1 MHVKD
6 EILARMYVLLTL
18 LSVVPL
24 LVAVQV
30 VRVTVFQGA
39 ELREQGERQ
48 ATSQFTIPAMRGTI
62 VDRHGRTL
70 AVNTARYDI
79 AVDPTIPG
87 YAERAPAFFGR
98 LARTTGR
105 SPAWYRS
112 LVSRSSSRQYA
123 RLERGIDES
132 ALDALREIDLPG
144 LIVQSRFSRRY
155 TYGTAAAHLLGH
167 VDTDLHGIAGIE
179 SRYEPVLA
187 GVDGRQSAQR
197 DRRGVA
203 RASANG
209 MTVEPMHGETVVL
222 TIDLV
227 RQAVLEEELARGV
240 AATGAKWG
248 TAIAMDPW
256 TGAVLAMANVPTYD
270 ANNPGA
276 YSHPEMRNHAVTDQL
291 EPGSTFKL
299 VTAVAAI
306 EEDAASLDDSVE
318 TGDGWIVLHGRTL
331 RDTHALG
338 TVTFRDVIAH
348 SSNVGI
354 ALVAEKLKASDFHRH
369 ARSLGFGR
377 KTGIDLPGEVAGVL
391 KDPKD
396 WSGTTLTSMS
406 RGYEVAASPLQ
417 VLVAYAALANG
428 GTLVRPFVVAERRDV
443 TGNVVWTASQDSLRR
458 AFRKSTAR
466 TLIPAFEQVVTDGSA
481 REAAVPGV
489 RIAGKTGTARKV
501 RDGSYESG
509 AYRASF
515 VGFYPVEDPR
525 VVLIVV
531 LDEPRTSYYGGSAAA
546 PVFRETVRRW
556 LATTD
561 DAPLGTLAEA
571 PDPDDIEIP
580 SPDVVRLP
588 LALAADRVRAYGLRT
603 SVSDDGPRLTV
614 ASQRPEPGAALR
626 QGSRVRLAAESGDET
641 GSMPDLRGLTVRE
654 AVWWLTALG
663 ITPRVE
669 GSGTVRSQSPNP
681 GSALGQT
688 AVLRCR

>member
-18 LSVVPL
+18 LAVVPL

-30 VRVTVFQGA
+30 VRVTLIQGA

-87 YAERAPAFFGR
+87 YADRAPAFLDR

-105 SPAWYRS
+105 SPAWYRT
-112 LVSRSSSRQYA
+112 LVARSSSRQYA

-132 ALDALREIDLPG
+132 ALDALREVDLPG

-203 RASANG
+203 RASADG

-240 AATGAKWG
+240 ASTGAKWG

-270 ANNPGA
+270 ANEPGA
-276 YSHPEMRNHAVTDQL
+276 TSHAEQRNHAVTDQL

-306 EEDAASLDDSVE
+306 EEDAASLDDSLE

-338 TVTFRDVIAH
+338 TVTFRDALAH

-354 ALVAEKLKASDFHRH
+354 ALVAEKLEAADFHRH

-406 RGYEVAASPLQ
+406 RGYEIAASPLQ

-428 GTLVRPFVVAERRDV
+428 GTLVQPYVVAERRDV

-458 AFRKSTAR
+458 AFRRSTAR

-481 REAAVPGV
+481 RGAAVPGV

-501 RDGSYESG
+501 RDRLLRRIRRRARVPRDRSPVARHDGRRPGRHARRGARPGRHRDSLAGRRPASARAGRRPGSCV
-509 AYRASF
+509 RAPDL
-515 VGFYPVEDPR
+515 GFRRRAPPHGGLPAPR
-525 VVLIVV
+525 AGRIA
-531 LDEPRTSYYGGSAAA
+531 PPGFARATGG
-546 PVFRETVRRW
+546 RNGRRDR
-556 LATTD
+556 D
-561 DAPLGTLAEA
+561 DAGPPG
-571 PDPDDIEIP
+571 P
-580 SPDVVRLP
+580 
-588 LALAADRVRAYGLRT
+588 
-603 SVSDDGPRLTV
+603 DGPRGRLV
-614 ASQRPEPGAALR
+614 AHLARDHAARRGLRHRPEPIPEPGLSARSDGRAALPLM
-626 QGSRVRLAAESGDET
+626 Q
-641 GSMPDLRGLTVRE
+641 
-654 AVWWLTALG
+654 
-663 ITPRVE
+663 
-669 GSGTVRSQSPNP
+669 
-681 GSALGQT
+681 
-688 AVLRCR
+688 